1 MTINWNGAEL
11 NLGSL
16 AVLAAIT
23 FLINAAST
31 ILDRLFWTNGLKERI
46 GLIKEMSELAANGM
60 LPEKVSSQYI
70 EDATQWIESHVTKR
84 NFLSMLVG
92 TFVRG
97 SLFLYFAMA
106 AGVFQLLD
114 KLNKGASC
122 SELANWA
129 VAYLIGT
136 FAIEGFLATF
146 RPLVKPLSK
155 RN

>member
-16 AVLAAIT
+16 AALAAIT
-23 FLINAAST
+23 FLINTAST

-46 GLIKEMSELAANGM
+46 GLIKEMNELAASGM
-60 LPEKVSSQYI
+60 LPKKVCSQYI
-70 EDATQWIESHVTKR
+70 EDTTRWIESHVTKR

-97 SLFLYFAMA
+97 SLFLYFAMF
-106 AGVFQLLD
+106 AGLLQVID
-114 KLNKGASC
+114 KLSKGASF
-122 SELANWA
+122 SELADWA
-129 VAYLIGT
+129 VVYLIGT

>member
-16 AVLAAIT
+16 AALAAIT

-46 GLIKEMSELAANGM
+46 GLIKEMNELADSGM
-60 LPEKVSSQYI
+60 LPKKVSSQYI
-70 EDATQWIESHVTKR
+70 EDATRWIESHVTKR

-97 SLFLYFAMA
+97 SLFLYFAMV
-106 AGVFQLLD
+106 AGFLQVID
-114 KLNKGASC
+114 KLSKGASL
-122 SELANWA
+122 SDLVDWA
-129 VAYLIGT
+129 VVYLIGT
-136 FAIEGFLATF
+136 FAIEGFLVTF
-146 RPLVKPLSK
+146 CPLVKPLSK

>member
-11 NLGSL
+11 NLGTL
-16 AVLAAIT
+16 AALAAIT

-31 ILDRLFWTNGLKERI
+31 ILDRFFWTNGLKERL
-46 GLIKEMSELAANGM
+46 GLIKEMSELAASGI
-60 LPEKVSSQYI
+60 LPDKVSSQYI
-70 EDATQWIESHVTKR
+70 EDATRWIESHVTKR

-97 SLFLYFAMA
+97 SLFLYSAMA
-106 AGVFQLLD
+106 VGLLQVLY
-114 KLNKGASC
+114 KLSKGASW
-122 SELANWA
+122 SELADWTIFF
-129 VAYLIGT
+129 LIGT
-136 FAIEGFLATF
+136 FAIEGLLATF